1 MVAYAK
7 VYASSGVDIRRLC
20 RPTNGSKISVAEA
33 AHFSGVAERYALAI
47 FELAE
52 EAKALDAVMNDFSAL
67 RDMVHES
74 ADLARLVRAPI
85 FSRNVQ
91 KKGMLALL
99 EKAEAQQLTRQ
110 FIMLL
115 ASKRRLFT
123 LLDVI
128 KAFEGL
134 LARKNGEIDAEVSSA
149 RPLADAE
156 IASLKTTLKNQLGR
170 EPRLV
175 TTVDPTLMGGLVVK
189 VGSRMID
196 SSLRTKLNAI
206 RTAMRGA

>member
-1 MVAYAK
+1 M
-7 VYASSGVDIRRLC
+7 
-20 RPTNGSKISVAEA
+20 AEA
-33 AHFSGVAERYALAI
+33 AHFSGVAGRYALAI

-52 EAKALDAVMNDFSAL
+52 EANALDAVMNDFTAL
-67 RDMVHES
+67 REMVRAS
-74 ADLARLVRAPI
+74 TDLARLVQAPI
-85 FSRNVQ
+85 FSRDTQ
-91 KKGMLALL
+91 KKGMMALL
-99 EKAEAQQLTRQ
+99 DKMEAQKLTRQ

-128 KAFEGL
+128 RAYEGL
-134 LARKNGEIDAEVSSA
+134 LAKKNGEIDAEVVSA
-149 RPLADAE
+149 RPLADSE
-156 IASLKTTLKNQLGR
+156 TTSLKETLKAKLGR
-170 EPRLV
+170 EPRLD
-175 TTVDPTLMGGLVVK
+175 TSVDPSLLGGLVVK